1 MKGISRGGRSERES
15 ESVREKSVASL
26 IWKFFIHTETR
37 NFSSFAFLASFEL
50 LSCVYSVTVEFFLYL
65 FSQSKVFRF
74 SVSTFT
80 TQCQTTSH
88 IDNGEHKFEAFN
100 ALKCGLNGNFQCWKI
115 YIIFFF
121 FKKRKIRK
129 NFPTFFSSVCGG
141 ACVWERVKKSWEKI
155 RERKILFLVFVTF
168 FLFWIFFCV
177 IGKNAI
183 EIDEISV
190 QFKWKVMGI

>member
-1 MKGISRGGRSERES
+1 M
-15 ESVREKSVASL
+15 REKSVASR

-121 FKKRKIRK
+121 SKKEKSEKISQLF
-129 NFPTFFSSVCGG
+129 FPLS
-141 ACVWERVKKSWEKI
+141 AEERVCEREWKS
-155 RERKILFLVFVTF
+155 RERKSERGKF
-168 FLFWIFFCV
+168 FF
-177 IGKNAI
+177 
-183 EIDEISV
+183 
-190 QFKWKVMGI
+190 